1 MHASLPLWR
10 LIPDF
15 TQLQPQRTRSEHEWI
30 EKIAEDMR
38 RKAEKLP
45 AIAIKRLEFS
55 ADCRDLSLRSRLKEK
70 GAILGLYP

>member
-1 MHASLPLWR
+1 MHASSSFTIF
-10 LIPDF
+10 IPDF
-15 TQLQPQRTRSEHEWI
+15 TQLQTQRTRSEHEWI
-30 EKIAEDMR
+30 EKIAADMR